1 VPLIPS
7 SDREEP
13 IGYLLVGPR
22 PDGSI
27 PSHQEQKALAEVS
40 EEIARAIRTVIK
52 REARE
57 AQVTEAIADNARR
70 IEALET
76 LLGGGAGSRKRAP
89 RTA

>member
-1 VPLIPS
+1 VPS

-27 PSHQEQKALAEVS
+27 PSHQEQKTLKEVS
-40 EEIARAIRTVIK
+40 EDMARAIRTVIK
-52 REARE
+52 REAKE
-57 AQVTEAIADNARR
+57 AEIADLIADNNRR
-70 IEALET
+70 IEALEGLIGT
-76 LLGGGAGSRKRAP
+76 TNRKRAP